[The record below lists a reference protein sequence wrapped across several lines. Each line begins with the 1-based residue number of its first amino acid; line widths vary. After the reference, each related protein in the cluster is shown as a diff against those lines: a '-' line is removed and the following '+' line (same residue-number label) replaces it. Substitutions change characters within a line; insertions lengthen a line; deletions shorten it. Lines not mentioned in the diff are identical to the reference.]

1 MIAYVS
7 KTISA
12 NSYTPVNG
20 INKSVQTLNA
30 VIYPNP
36 SKGNFNVSVSLNST
50 SNVMVTVFDLTGK
63 AISVNTENFNAGINT
78 MTINNNTMAPGMY
91 LVQIQTEEGTTTQKI
106 EIK

>member
-1 MIAYVS
+1 
-7 KTISA
+7 
-12 NSYTPVNG
+12 
-20 INKSVQTLNA
+20 
-30 VIYPNP
+30 
-36 SKGNFNVSVSLNST
+36 
-50 SNVMVTVFDLTGK
+50 MVTVFDLTGK